1 MRPVVGDE
9 DGEQARSRCAH
20 TLADKML
27 AARRL
32 EEALAGLID
41 LRRFV
46 TEFSD
51 RIAPESTWAKTLPV
65 WRCLPDFPP
74 GA

>member
-1 MRPVVGDE
+1 
-9 DGEQARSRCAH
+9 
-20 TLADKML
+20 ML

-51 RIAPESTWAKTLPV
+51 RIAPESTWAKTLPA